1 MIKAYINNQE
11 LSADALHYDQWFY
24 KKYNENKAVY
34 NFSIIIP
41 YDDFVQKL
49 KPNYEQLIEELTEDD
64 RLHNENFFLDSYG
77 ISDYPFF
84 EEVIKNAEE
93 ENYKI
98 DFLSSFFAEQIF
110 STYVNTKSADK
121 WIIRKL
127 TKIDND
133 GKEVFINDEV
143 QQMD

>member
-11 LSADALHYDQWFY
+11 LSADAL
-24 KKYNENKAVY
+24 
-34 NFSIIIP
+34 
-41 YDDFVQKL
+41 
-49 KPNYEQLIEELTEDD
+49 
-64 RLHNENFFLDSYG
+64 
-77 ISDYPFF
+77 DYPFF
-84 EEVIKNAEE
+84 QEVIKNAEN